1 MLEDIFTDEELSD
14 IESMCRDYADYG
26 DEAAEIA
33 DSIISKI
40 HTPAGHAWSMD
51 RHLSTDGDKLC
62 PFFYWFITMNNN
74 PLADIFGADSY
85 EAQLLAELDAAA
97 VFMEE
102 DFDPTPSKEDL
113 N

>member
-1 MLEDIFTDEELSD
+1 
-14 IESMCRDYADYG
+14 
-26 DEAAEIA
+26 
-33 DSIISKI
+33 
-40 HTPAGHAWSMD
+40 
-51 RHLSTDGDKLC
+51 
-62 PFFYWFITMNNN
+62 MNNN